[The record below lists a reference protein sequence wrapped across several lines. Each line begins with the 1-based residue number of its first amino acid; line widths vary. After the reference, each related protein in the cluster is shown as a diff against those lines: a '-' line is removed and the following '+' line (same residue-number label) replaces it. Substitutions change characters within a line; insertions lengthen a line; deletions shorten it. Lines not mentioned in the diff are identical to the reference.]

1 MLVATI
7 GNFDGVHRG
16 HQAIVAAARAAA
28 GPSGRVVAV
37 TFEPLPVAVLR
48 PDSVQER
55 LTSSARRE
63 ALLHAA
69 GCDDVVALDPRQG
82 ILGASP
88 EEFIASLRRQV
99 PFKAIAEGGDFRFGR
114 ARSGDVSTLRQI
126 GERAGFRTL
135 EVPEVHEHLADGTEV
150 AARSTAVRW
159 LLSMGR
165 VQDAQRLLGRPYAL
179 EGTVRQG
186 DQRGRLLGFPTA
198 NVHAPGMALPADGV
212 YAGEALVDGATLPA
226 AISVGTKPTFG
237 GAGRTCEAHLVGFQ
251 SPLDRYGWEVELR
264 FTRWI
269 RPQWKFPGPDA
280 LVAQLRHDV
289 ARAAALA

>member
-135 EVPEVHEHLADGTEV
+135 KAVRPDVVPAALEALLPGFADAVRDEVEAALAGEGVV
-150 AARSTAVRW
+150 ARFRERTGPIADALLAVTDARAARAANRTVASAYQALRSTA
-159 LLSMGR
+159 
-165 VQDAQRLLGRPYAL
+165 RPHVA
-179 EGTVRQG
+179 EAVPGV
-186 DQRGRLLGFPTA
+186 GRLLATILERFPA
-198 NVHAPGMALPADGV
+198 
-212 YAGEALVDGATLPA
+212 
-226 AISVGTKPTFG
+226 
-237 GAGRTCEAHLVGFQ
+237 
-251 SPLDRYGWEVELR
+251 
-264 FTRWI
+264 
-269 RPQWKFPGPDA
+269 
-280 LVAQLRHDV
+280 
-289 ARAAALA
+289 